1 MGREAS
7 GFAERL
13 VSDFFLENGEEGG
26 VSMKTCKREISI
38 EAHGRHTGN
47 GA

>member
-1 MGREAS
+1 MRREAS
-7 GFAERL
+7 GFAGRL
-13 VSDFFLENGEEGG
+13 VSDFLLENDQEGRG
-26 VSMKTCKREISI
+26 KHVGGEISI